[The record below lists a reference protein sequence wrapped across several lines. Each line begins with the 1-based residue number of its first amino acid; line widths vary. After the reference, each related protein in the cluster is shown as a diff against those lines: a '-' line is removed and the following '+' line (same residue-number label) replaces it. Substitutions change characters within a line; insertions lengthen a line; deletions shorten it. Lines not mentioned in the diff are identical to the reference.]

1 MENDKRFNGYFVF
14 MAAFFTIVFFSLKV
28 DFWVSF
34 VTALVLCVVL
44 RGTWILYGLLFKLI
58 AGLNIERKE
67 KKRRV

>member
-1 MENDKRFNGYFVF
+1 MENDKRFNGYCVF
-14 MAAFFTIVFFSLKV
+14 MAAFFTIVFFSLKE